1 MLERN
6 PLKIYTLFNSFKYL
20 VSTSQKK
27 LIKKVTCRVRYSQLM
42 LFIHTSRDH
51 YDCESGNSLKLLHL
65 FSFVLSSH
73 SFLHNEGQHV
83 HSVNRIFVQ
92 TSILQTFTDKF
103 IRVVQRLKIGNP
115 SESSIQVRTY
125 FLNLITA
132 VTL

>member
-1 MLERN
+1 
-6 PLKIYTLFNSFKYL
+6 
-20 VSTSQKK
+20 
-27 LIKKVTCRVRYSQLM
+27 M

-51 YDCESGNSLKLLHL
+51 YDCESGNSWKILHF

-132 VTL
+132 VIL

>member
-1 MLERN
+1 
-6 PLKIYTLFNSFKYL
+6 
-20 VSTSQKK
+20 
-27 LIKKVTCRVRYSQLM
+27 M
-42 LFIHTSRDH
+42 LFIHTSKDH
-51 YDCESGNSLKLLHL
+51 YDGESGNSLKLLHL

-132 VTL
+132 VIL